1 MSLMVD
7 IDRSSNGGPELP
19 DLRLITV
26 ADVQR
31 RVADAAFGKQL
42 ITNVLRG
49 QVAEA
54 IIAFALEPEW
64 CWCAAGYA
72 SWDFE
77 RADGMRLE
85 VKQSSAKQTWLNMA
99 PSKGSFDIAMRKGRW
114 ETEGWIAEEG
124 RNAHLYIF
132 AWHPVIDDSADHRDP
147 GQWVFFVIATC
158 DLPPTQRISLA
169 GVRQLAQ
176 SCGFADLAR
185 TVVQVAKRASCAAK
199 SA

>member
-7 IDRSSNGGPELP
+7 IDRSSNGGPEFP
-19 DLRLITV
+19 DLRQVTV

-31 RVADAAFGKQL
+31 RVADAAFGNQL

-64 CWCAAGYA
+64 YWCAAGYA

-85 VKQSSAKQTWLNMA
+85 VKQSSAKQTWQNA
-99 PSKGSFDIAMRKGRW
+99 VPSKGSFDIAMRKGRW
-114 ETEGWIAEEG
+114 ETEAGSPRKAAMHTSI
-124 RNAHLYIF
+124 
-132 AWHPVIDDSADHRDP
+132 SSP
-147 GQWVFFVIATC
+147 GI
-158 DLPPTQRISLA
+158 P
-169 GVRQLAQ
+169 
-176 SCGFADLAR
+176 
-185 TVVQVAKRASCAAK
+185 
-199 SA
+199 